1 MLEKLIIHDAVSLCD
16 ACARDKVKYRRRSI
30 PSSPQTAERR
40 HSRVIPSVNKV
51 SLDKLTKISFRHY
64 RVRNIESRKFSLF
77 GFYSVHK
84 IEVNIVNYPFIKRS
98 VIFKFY

>member
-1 MLEKLIIHDAVSLCD
+1 MNQLVRENLYYGENDSANSTYTYAYD
-16 ACARDKVKYRRRSI
+16 S
-30 PSSPQTAERR
+30 
-40 HSRVIPSVNKV
+40 SVNKV

-98 VIFKFY
+98 LLHSVTLTLITKRRLIGSE